1 MISAIS
7 VTDLPKYLL
16 LMVGSPR
23 RRLIASTKG
32 SLTRGKYRVNTIR
45 ALFFG
50 TLDIQAFSRGA
61 RSRRRVR

>member
-1 MISAIS
+1 VQTKVRAVRFFVAVIVMVS
-7 VTDLPKYLL
+7 LL
-16 LMVGSPR
+16 VALV
-23 RRLIASTKG
+23 ASTKG